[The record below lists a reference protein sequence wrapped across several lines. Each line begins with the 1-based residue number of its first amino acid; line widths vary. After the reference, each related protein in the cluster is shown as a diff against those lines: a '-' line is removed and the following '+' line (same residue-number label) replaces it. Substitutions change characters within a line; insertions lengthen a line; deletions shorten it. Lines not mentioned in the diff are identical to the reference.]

1 MYINILIFY
10 LINIFINFIQKHGIK
25 FQILHNL
32 LKSSINA
39 KNTNFKSIV
48 PMVLKTLHK
57 LTRSLRLRIYY
68 YCEPCIA
75 NKKQKVN
82 KYN

>member
-1 MYINILIFY
+1 
-10 LINIFINFIQKHGIK
+10 
-25 FQILHNL
+25 
-32 LKSSINA
+32 
-39 KNTNFKSIV
+39 
-48 PMVLKTLHK
+48 MVLKTLHK

-82 KYN
+82 KLIKLSNYII